1 MTHEWRGP
9 MPLLPACLYSIP
21 HTHAHTSGTVLT
33 APLLRHVQALGR
45 LSERWRTLLLLSLVL
60 GHAVVGGALLMSAM
74 EGWGFATSCYFC
86 LVTMT
91 TVGLGDMT
99 PSSSPAKAR
108 KESPPPPQCA
118 WACACS
124 RNQLSSHLQLAVALY
139 TVYGVAVMAHVIGGL
154 RAVVLEITDQRWLR
168 QLEDPLALL
177 LRYGGGGKKD

>member
-21 HTHAHTSGTVLT
+21 HTHTSGTVLT
-33 APLLRHVQALGR
+33 APLLRPVQALGR

-99 PSSSPAKAR
+99 PSSAPAKAR
-108 KESPPPPQCA
+108 KDSTPPQRA
-118 WACACS
+118 WACARS
-124 RNQLSSHLQLAVALY
+124 RNPPPPPPTACSGTVHCVWCCSHGARHWWPPRRGA
-139 TVYGVAVMAHVIGGL
+139 GDH
-154 RAVVLEITDQRWLR
+154 
-168 QLEDPLALL
+168 
-177 LRYGGGGKKD
+177 